1 MAGKI
6 ALLSDEVIGKIAA
19 GEVVERPS
27 AAIKEL
33 VENSLD
39 AGATAVTVE
48 IRDGGISYFRVTDN
62 GSGIRAEDIRMAFE
76 RHATSKIR
84 RTDDLF
90 SIATLGFRGEAL
102 ASIAAVAHVTCTTR
116 TKNDISGLKV
126 QNNGGVM
133 ESIEEAACPEGTTFV
148 VRNLFFNTPVRLK
161 FLKKP
166 VTEAGYVSD
175 LMMRLILSRPDVSFR
190 YVSQGKTLY
199 HSAGDGKLSSAVFS
213 IYGREMLQSMR
224 EVNGHQNGLVLKG
237 FVGVGDSGRGS
248 RNHQS
253 FFINGR
259 FMKSGILSAA
269 VEAACRER
277 VLNGKYPTCVL
288 HLTMPYDTV
297 DVNVHPNK
305 LEVRFQNE
313 AAVAEAVENIVADA
327 LRDEAAVEQPE
338 VMRLTPQMP
347 VAAPVTVVKQA
358 VAPRPETSESV
369 AQEASK
375 PLVPPKQ
382 PLVRTDAVQQ
392 NTPVVQKESA
402 TAMPVRE
409 QLPKLEMHSPAAA
422 TQMRTV
428 PMAKPMPAVQPSPV
442 AKPMPAVQS
451 SPVVKPMP
459 AVQPSPV
466 VKPMPAVQPMPVA
479 QAQTTA
485 PKKPSPAEKP
495 MPAPVQQR
503 MMPEETRIPMRIIGT
518 LFDSYI
524 LVEYQQSLL
533 MVDQQAVHERMLF
546 DRMMKALDQQRCGQ
560 EMLVPL
566 IVSLTR
572 REQQLLA
579 EHQAEL
585 EAIGLVVEPFGEN
598 EVSIRSI
605 PMILGQPQAAGLLR
619 DIIDQLEGERGVV
632 SLEKRR
638 AAILALAC
646 KRSVRQGDKLNEG
659 DIAELVSRVVD
670 RHVIP
675 ASPRGTPLVVAL
687 NKLDIDRRFRRM
699 Q

>member
-6 ALLSDEVIGKIAA
+6 ALLTDEVIGKIAA

-39 AGATAVTVE
+39 AGATSVTVE

-62 GSGIRAEDIRMAFE
+62 GSGIQAEDIRMAFE

-116 TKNDISGLKV
+116 TKNDTSGIRVK
-126 QNNGGVM
+126 NSGGVI

-148 VRNLFFNTPVRLK
+148 VRDLFFNTPVRLK

-166 VTEAGYVSD
+166 ATEAGFVSD

-213 IYGREMLQSMR
+213 IYGRELLNSMR
-224 EVNGHQNGLVLKG
+224 EVNGHQGGLILKG
-237 FVGVGDSGRGS
+237 FVGVGESGRAS

-259 FMKSGILSAA
+259 FMRSALLSAA

-277 VLNGKYPTCVL
+277 VLNGKYPVCVL
-288 HLTMPYDTV
+288 HLTMPYDAV

-305 LEVRFQNE
+305 LEVRFQQE
-313 AAVAEAVENIVADA
+313 AAVSEAVEAIVRDAFAEQTALEQPTMMRLTPEPPPAVPVTMVKQAVVATEPQSVAKMTA
-327 LRDEAAVEQPE
+327 LRDEKTDRATKKLETKPTEVRKKTPPQEAFKQNQNAPVVPNREERMPVLEVCNSPALVLERREAA
-338 VMRLTPQMP
+338 P
-347 VAAPVTVVKQA
+347 VAAP
-358 VAPRPETSESV
+358 SSV
-369 AQEASK
+369 RTT
-375 PLVPPKQ
+375 VPPLAAPERKH
-382 PLVRTDAVQQ
+382 PERRTPIQAEQQ
-392 NTPVVQKESA
+392 
-402 TAMPVRE
+402 RI
-409 QLPKLEMHSPAAA
+409 LPE
-422 TQMRTV
+422 
-428 PMAKPMPAVQPSPV
+428 
-442 AKPMPAVQS
+442 
-451 SPVVKPMP
+451 
-459 AVQPSPV
+459 
-466 VKPMPAVQPMPVA
+466 
-479 QAQTTA
+479 
-485 PKKPSPAEKP
+485 AEKNG
-495 MPAPVQQR
+495 
-503 MMPEETRIPMRIIGT
+503 MRLIGT

-524 LVEYQQSLL
+524 LVEYEQNLL
-533 MVDQQAVHERMLF
+533 LIDQQAVHERLLF

-560 EMLVPL
+560 ELLTPMLVT
-566 IVSLTR
+566 LTR

-579 EHQAEL
+579 EHQEEL
-585 EAIGLVVEPFGEN
+585 EAIGLIVEPFGEN

-605 PMILGQPQAAGLLR
+605 PMIMGQPQAAGLLR
-619 DIIDQLEGERGVV
+619 DILDQLEGERGVI

-646 KRSVRQGDKLNEG
+646 RRSVHPGDRLNES
-659 DIAELVSRVVD
+659 DLRELVSRVVD
-670 RHVIP
+670 RHMIP
-675 ASPRGTPLVVAL
+675 ASPRGTPMVVAL
-687 NKLDIDRRFRRM
+687 NRTDIDRRFRRM